1 MTKKA
6 DTNVFVIYY
15 KNAVESFRDVFF
27 YSAICLGITMQ
38 LIARNRNFSSLK
50 YIYLYVLQISIHY
63 IKMELKPNR
72 PVVSSDFQ
80 KCLLASFKSQIGYK
94 FSLSG
99 PQ

>member
-50 YIYLYVLQISIHY
+50 LIFFPDIYILHQNGIET
-63 IKMELKPNR
+63 K
-72 PVVSSDFQ
+72 
-80 KCLLASFKSQIGYK
+80 
-94 FSLSG
+94 
-99 PQ
+99 

>member
-15 KNAVESFRDVFF
+15 KNAVESLRDVFF
-27 YSAICLGITMQ
+27 YLAICLGITMQ

-50 YIYLYVLQISIHY
+50 GILLQKSTHC
-63 IKMELKPNR
+63 IKIELKPSN
-72 PVVSSDFQ
+72 PLSSSNSQ
-80 KCLLASFKSQIGYK
+80 KYLLACFKSQTVYK
-94 FSLSG
+94 FSSSG

>member
-15 KNAVESFRDVFF
+15 KNAVESLRVVFF
-27 YSAICLGITMQ
+27 YSAICLGIVMQ

-50 YIYLYVLQISIHY
+50 GILLRISTRR
-63 IKMELKPNR
+63 IKIELKPNN
-72 PVVSSDFQ
+72 PVGSSDFQ
-80 KCLLASFKSQIGYK
+80 KCLPACFKSQIGYK
-94 FSLSG
+94 FSSSG

>member
-27 YSAICLGITMQ
+27 YSVICLGITMQ

-50 YIYLYVLQISIHY
+50 YIFFFQISIHY
-63 IKMELKPNR
+63 IKMELKPNS
-72 PVVSSDFQ
+72 PVGSSDFQ
-80 KCLLASFKSQIGYK
+80 KCLLASFKSQISYK

>member
-15 KNAVESFRDVFF
+15 KNAVESLRDVFF
-27 YSAICLGITMQ
+27 YSAICLGIMMQ

-50 YIYLYVLQISIHY
+50 GIMLWIFIHC
-63 IKMELKPNR
+63 IKMELKLNNL
-72 PVVSSDFQ
+72 VGSSDFQ
-80 KCLLASFKSQIGYK
+80 KCLLAYFKSQVGYI
-94 FSLSG
+94 FASSG